1 MPRPKLARNE
11 PSHELTIL
19 VTVCMVISSITI
31 ILSPFFADSLKF
43 LPNLL
48 LMHALLI
55 VPLAKKPEMKS
66 GEIPSQIERSWL
78 ISTVYTLAAGIAFAI
93 YTRQWMDC
101 ISSTPEVQGV
111 WTAFLQLVGTFV
123 FHPAQLS
130 ISFDVICVNVLCATW
145 ILLHTPN
152 ASTRRQRKLLTL
164 AALLVPILSASVVMP
179 IFLAFSERF
188 GSITLWS
195 RSNEVNIMLDSSC
208 RSVLSSWNILEVNL

>member
-66 GEIPSQIERSWL
+66 GEVPSQIERSWL

-93 YTRQWMDC
+93 YIRQWMDC

-111 WTAFLQLVGTFV
+111 WTSFLQLAGTFV

-195 RSNEVNIMLDSSC
+195 RSKEVNIMLDSSC